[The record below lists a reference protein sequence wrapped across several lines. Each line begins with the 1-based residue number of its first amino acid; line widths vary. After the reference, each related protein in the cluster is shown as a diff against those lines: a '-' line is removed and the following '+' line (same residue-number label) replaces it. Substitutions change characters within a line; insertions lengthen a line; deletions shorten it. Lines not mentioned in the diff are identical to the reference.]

1 MRSEVRFIGERARR
15 DAEELSRVLERRR
28 EDETVDVDLLRGR
41 SAELAASIDSDWAS
55 VVLLAVWNSLRDPT
69 EPARPFVKRALE
81 LLQRMPDKG
90 SSRAL
95 VDVANLVSAC
105 WLSHE
110 ADMTD
115 LAPIWQSSDPDQTVA
130 ILISGASLP
139 TTADAL
145 SLMNDVH
152 GSIRAVAEIL
162 SLQSDPGELFSAE
175 DFPHLS
181 RLPAS
186 GEARPIWLA
195 LYLRMSLIIRLAPF
209 EPDIAPLSE
218 QFSTQVYSETGESIV
233 LGHAE
238 ITSLLISREDEVAA
252 YPVISSAGVCWTSCY
267 LLADSLAPWLLAA
280 IQQTTL
286 REHVISQPFEDK
298 VVSLLRSHGFRA
310 GSVDDKG
317 TWTTQW
323 GKERLRGDERI
334 PGQIDVLATR
344 DDGVFVLECKSIF
357 SMGRIRNIAEKLGPD
372 SHSWRTTL
380 GKKRKWVEKALH
392 RDADLSL
399 VVVEGIQTYASAQEW
414 ERESPLITFETL
426 TQLLDAAALQS
437 EDPRDA

>member
-1 MRSEVRFIGERARR
+1 MRSDVRFVGERARR
-15 DAEELSRVLERRR
+15 DAEELSRVLEKRR
-28 EDETVDVDLLRGR
+28 EDETVDLELLRGR

-55 VVLLAVWNSLRDPT
+55 VVLLAVWNSLREPT
-69 EPARPFVKRALE
+69 EPARPHVKRALE
-81 LLQRMPDKG
+81 LLQRMPDSG

-95 VDVANLVSAC
+95 VDLANLVSAC

-110 ADMTD
+110 ADMTE
-115 LAPIWQSSDPDQTVA
+115 LAPIWQSSDPDQAVT

-139 TTADAL
+139 TTIDAR
-145 SLMNDVH
+145 SLMSDVA
-152 GSIRAVAEIL
+152 GSIRAIAEIL
-162 SLQSDPGELFSAE
+162 SLQSDPGEMFSAG

-209 EPDIAPLSE
+209 EPGIASLSE
-218 QFSTQVYSETGESIV
+218 QFSTQLYSETGESIV
-233 LGHAE
+233 LGYAE
-238 ITSLLISREDEVAA
+238 ITSLLISLEDEVAS
-252 YPVISSAGVCWTSCY
+252 YPVISSAGACWTSCY

-310 GSVDDKG
+310 GSVDANG
-317 TWTTQW
+317 TWTTQS
-323 GKERLRGDERI
+323 GKERLHCDEKN

-357 SMGRIRNIAEKLGPD
+357 SMGRIRNIAEKLGLD

-380 GKKRKWVEKALH
+380 GKKREWVEKALR

-399 VVVEGIQTYASAQEW
+399 VVVEGIQAYTSEQEW
-414 ERESPLITFETL
+414 KGESPLITFETL
-426 TQLLDAAALQS
+426 SQLLDAAAQQS
-437 EDPRDA
+437 DGPPVA

>member
-1 MRSEVRFIGERARR
+1 MRSDVRFVGDRARR

-28 EDETVDVDLLRGR
+28 EDETVDVELLRGR

-55 VVLLAVWNSLRDPT
+55 VVLLAVWNSLREPT
-69 EPARPFVKRALE
+69 EPARPHVKRALE
-81 LLQRMPDKG
+81 LLQRMPDSG

-95 VDVANLVSAC
+95 VDLANLVSAC

-110 ADMTD
+110 ADVTE
-115 LAPIWQSSDPDQTVA
+115 LAPIWQSSDPDQAVT

-139 TTADAL
+139 TTFDAC
-145 SLMNDVH
+145 SLMADVT
-152 GSIRAVAEIL
+152 GSIRAIAEIL
-162 SLQSDPGELFSAE
+162 SLQSDPGEMFSAE

-195 LYLRMSLIIRLAPF
+195 LFLRMSLIIRLAPF
-209 EPDIAPLSE
+209 EPGIAPLSK
-218 QFSTQVYSETGESIV
+218 QFSTQLYSETGESIV
-233 LGHAE
+233 LGYAE
-238 ITSLLISREDEVAA
+238 ITSLLISLEDEVAS
-252 YPVISSAGVCWTSCY
+252 YPVISSAGACWTSCY

-310 GSVDDKG
+310 GSVDANG
-317 TWTTQW
+317 TWTTQS
-323 GKERLRGDERI
+323 GKERLHCDEKN

-344 DDGVFVLECKSIF
+344 DDDVFVLECKSIF
-357 SMGRIRNIAEKLGPD
+357 SMGRIRNIAEKLGLH

-380 GKKRKWVEKALH
+380 RKKREWVEKALH

-399 VVVEGIQTYASAQEW
+399 VVVEGIQAYTSEQEW
-414 ERESPLITFETL
+414 KGESPLITFETL
-426 TQLLDAAALQS
+426 SQLLDAAALQS
-437 EDPRDA
+437 DDSRDA